1 MYTFNRPDYFTPT
14 PRNPITPPITP
25 CLPDNSKEPKIR
37 ARMAKTTEEMIK
49 QCMENAKR
57 ARARKEA
64 VEKGEGSE
72 LEHFQVKI

>member
-1 MYTFNRPDYFTPT
+1 
-14 PRNPITPPITP
+14 
-25 CLPDNSKEPKIR
+25 
-37 ARMAKTTEEMIK
+37 MAKTTEEMIK

-57 ARARKEA
+57 ERERKEA

>member
-1 MYTFNRPDYFTPT
+1 
-14 PRNPITPPITP
+14 
-25 CLPDNSKEPKIR
+25 
-37 ARMAKTTEEMIK
+37 MAKTTEEMIK

-57 ARARKEA
+57 ERARKEA